1 MKPILAVL
9 ILGIAASAAETP
21 LKIGDPAPPIVVAK
35 WFKNEAPG
43 ALAGKVT
50 VVEFWATWCGPCKKG
65 IPHLTELAK
74 EYQGKARI
82 IGVSIWEAEK
92 TDHDKR
98 LAAVGKFVDSMGDTM
113 DYSVA
118 ADDNAG
124 TMAKTWMEAANEKG
138 IPTAFVIG
146 KDGRIAWIGNPWEG
160 LDKALADAVNGR
172 LDTTAIADQAAARQ
186 KAKDAKETIRLLLE
200 PVNQLVADNQ
210 HAEAVN
216 LLDKLVAGNPE
227 LQGKMGY
234 FRYRILKG
242 YDQPAAWRQARALL
256 DGELKDNPGA
266 LYSIARDLT
275 DPPGPRPRTGI
286 SLSPSRNTWWRSAR
300 PPIRPT
306 TLPSPSPTRAWD
318 NSPKPSRPKNSQ
330 SRPRPPTN
338 RFPKEA
344 ASISKAVSN
353 HSRTRPPPI
362 RTEIESMDREQPTH
376 SDAHYP
382 LDFPAPSLSRQAAVC
397 SCFDP
402 SGAISGPLRAAD
414 RAADYG
420 EAVEMAKASGH
431 DVAVF
436 LYGSDWSWAGQGL
449 HPHHPRPLG
458 AQGRRGQKSNYL
470 L

>member
-124 TMAKTWMEAANEKG
+124 TMAKTWMEAANENG

-186 KAKDAKETIRLLLE
+186 KAKDAKETTRLLLE

-210 HAEAVN
+210 HAEAVT

-266 LYSIARDLT
+266 LYLIARDLT
-275 DPPGPRPRTGI
+275 DPPGPKTKDWDLALAI
-286 SLSPSRNTWWRSAR
+286 SKHLVA
-300 PPIRPT
+300 
-306 TLPSPSPTRAWD
+306 
-318 NSPKPSRPKNSQ
+318 
-330 SRPRPPTN
+330 
-338 RFPKEA
+338 
-344 ASISKAVSN
+344 ISKAPNPSYY
-353 HSRTRPPPI
+353 STLA
-362 RTEIESMDREQPTH
+362 ESYAGMGQ
-376 SDAHYP
+376 
-382 LDFPAPSLSRQAAVC
+382 F
-397 SCFDP
+397 
-402 SGAISGPLRAAD
+402 
-414 RAADYG
+414 
-420 EAVEMAKASGH
+420 AKAIETEELA
-431 DVAVF
+431 VATATSDES
-436 LYGSDWSWAGQGL
+436 YPEGSRKYLEGRLKSFKNAAA
-449 HPHHPRPLG
+449 PH
-458 AQGRRGQKSNYL
+458 QD
-470 L
+470 